1 MTKRRATCVCG
12 QLAIEVEGD
21 PIRISVCHCL
31 ECQKRTGSAF
41 GVQARFPETSVRI
54 EGRSTEFARTAD
66 SGNRVTHSF
75 CPECGTTVYYK
86 LAAAPGSVGVPIGG
100 FADPSFPPPRISI
113 YEDRMH
119 PWIAIAGEVE
129 HLA

>member
-1 MTKRRATCVCG
+1 MTNRRATCVCG
-12 QLAIEVEGD
+12 QLAIEVEGE

-31 ECQKRTGSAF
+31 ECQRRTGSAF
-41 GVQARFPETSVRI
+41 GVQARFPETNVRI

-66 SGNRVTHSF
+66 SGNTVTHSF

-86 LAAAPGSVGVPIGG
+86 LAVAPGTVGVPIGG
-100 FADPSFPPPRISI
+100 FADPGFPPPRISI
-113 YEDRMH
+113 YEDRKH